1 MNKKTLL
8 ISLVLVAFAMSLAFV
23 SAMADINAPDGYK
36 INEELTVTNQ
46 TGEFQGKEAIITV
59 AVMDNG
65 KDNITVT
72 TFAVNGDVNMSSSE
86 PGAQNKTIN
95 GKDGIYMEKDGR
107 AIFLYKVGKQFVN
120 VDAPNEKLIEKVVV

>member
-1 MNKKTLL
+1 MGKIPGLIIANFSIENMNIL
-8 ISLVLVAFAMSLAFV
+8 S
-23 SAMADINAPDGYK
+23 
-36 INEELTVTNQ
+36 
-46 TGEFQGKEAIITV
+46 V

-72 TFAVNGDVNMSSSE
+72 TFAANGDVNMSSSE

-107 AIFLYKVGKQFVN
+107 AIFLYKV
-120 VDAPNEKLIEKVVV
+120 